1 MRKRLG
7 DEWREGREKKQ
18 LNNVPQCQRLLASQ
32 RYRGGS
38 LYAAFLPLAYAKR
51 LFPDLNP

>member
-1 MRKRLG
+1 MNG
-7 DEWREGREKKQ
+7 EREGREKKP
-18 LNNVPQCQRLLASQ
+18 NVPQCQRLLTLQ

-38 LYAAFLPLAYAKR
+38 LYAALPLAYAKR